1 MYISFV
7 VPIFNEEGNLE
18 KLHQQILL
26 VAQQLAKNNK
36 KAKDFEII
44 FVDDGSKDQ
53 SPEVMK
59 KLKPLKII
67 TLRRNSG
74 QTAALDAGF
83 KAAQGDY
90 VVSLDGD
97 LQNDPSSIPAMI
109 EHLEKNNLDVVCGW
123 RKNRKDSFSKK
134 FISGGAKWLRSF
146 LIKDQ
151 VHDSGCTLRVY
162 KKDCF
167 KGLSL
172 RGELH
177 RFIPALLVWRGFKVG
192 EITVKHHPRYS
203 GESKYSVTRTVKGF
217 MDMLT
222 LWFFHKFAS
231 RPLHI
236 LGALGMGSFA
246 IGFLISIWML
256 AEKLILQHGLSQ
268 RMWPLI
274 AIFMMLFGVQIFVS
288 GLIMDLIIR
297 SYNPQFYEIK
307 EERDSRTE

>member
-18 KLHQQILL
+18 KLHQEILKVVKTL
-26 VAQQLAKNNK
+26 QKTRK

-44 FVDDGSKDQ
+44 FVDDGSKDKG
-53 SPEVMK
+53 PEIMK
-59 KLKPLKII
+59 SLKPLKVI

-83 KAAQGDY
+83 KAAKGEY

-97 LQNDPSSIPAMI
+97 LQNDPHSVPKMI
-109 EHLEKNNLDVVCGW
+109 DYLEKNNLDVVCGW

-134 FISGGAKWLRSF
+134 FVSNGAKWLRSF
-146 LIKDQ
+146 LIRDH

-162 KKDCF
+162 KQECF
-167 KGLSL
+167 DGLSL

-192 EITVKHHPRYS
+192 EIPVKHHPRHS
-203 GESKYSVTRTVKGF
+203 GRSKYSMTRTIKGF

-231 RPLHI
+231 RPLHM
-236 LGALGMGSFA
+236 LGALGLVSFGGGLL
-246 IGFLISIWML
+246 IGVWML
-256 AEKLILQHGLSQ
+256 VERLILLNPIGQ

-274 AIFMMLFGVQIFVS
+274 AVFLMLFGVQIFIS

-297 SYNPQFYEIK
+297 AYNPKFYEIK
-307 EERDSRTE
+307 EERENRAK

>member
-7 VPIFNEEGNLE
+7 VPIFNEEGNVE
-18 KLHQQILL
+18 KLHQEILKVVKTL
-26 VAQQLAKNNK
+26 QKTKK

-44 FVDDGSKDQ
+44 FVDDGSKDK
-53 SPEVMK
+53 SPEIMK
-59 KLKPLKII
+59 SLKPLKII

-83 KAAQGDY
+83 KAAKGEY

-97 LQNDPSSIPAMI
+97 LQNDPHSVPEMI
-109 EHLEKNNLDVVCGW
+109 DYLEKKKLDVVCGW

-134 FISGGAKWLRSF
+134 FISAGAKWLRSF
-146 LIKDQ
+146 LIKDH

-162 KKDCF
+162 KQECF
-167 KGLSL
+167 EGLSL

-192 EITVKHHPRYS
+192 EIPVKHHPRHS
-203 GESKYSVTRTVKGF
+203 GLSKYSMTRTIKGF

-231 RPLHI
+231 RPLHM
-236 LGALGMGSFA
+236 LGALGLVSFGG
-246 IGFLISIWML
+246 GFLIAVWML
-256 AEKLILQHGLSQ
+256 FEKLILQNPVGQ
-268 RMWPLI
+268 RMWPLV
-274 AIFMMLFGVQIFVS
+274 AIFLMIFGLQIFVS

-297 SYNPQFYEIK
+297 AYNPQFYEIK
-307 EERDSRTE
+307 EERENRAK